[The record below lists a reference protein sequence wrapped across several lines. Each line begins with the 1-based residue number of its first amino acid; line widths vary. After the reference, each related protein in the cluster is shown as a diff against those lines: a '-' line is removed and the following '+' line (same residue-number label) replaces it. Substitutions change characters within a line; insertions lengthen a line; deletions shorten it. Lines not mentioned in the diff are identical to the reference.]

1 MVGGA
6 WFHTTR
12 GSAGAVTEEDLLAR
26 ATKAVRDHLNVSAAP
41 VWSHVEIQKVRGNRV
56 AVRRCYACFLVCVV
70 IAAVVTVLWFSQ
82 DCIPQY
88 YEGHFQRL
96 GE

>member
-1 MVGGA
+1 MGGA
-6 WFHTTR
+6 WFHTSL
-12 GSAGAVTEEDLLAR
+12 GSVGAVTEEDLLTR
-26 ATKAVRDHLNVSAAP
+26 ATEAVRDHLNVTAAP
-41 VWSHVEIQKVRGNRV
+41 AWSHVEIQKVRRS
-56 AVRRCYACFLVCVV
+56 RACFLVCVV
-70 IAAVVTVLWFSQ
+70 ITTVVTVLWYWQ